1 MIASCYVG
9 GRSEVGSGCNGLE
22 AVLVGDL
29 KSLIALES
37 EVKATP
43 FGCVCTAA
51 GRLAELENGG

>member
-37 EVKATP
+37 EVKQ
-43 FGCVCTAA
+43 
-51 GRLAELENGG
+51 RILAVSARQLVDLLNGG